1 MRAAEGRKEVVEN
14 IFVGQVDD
22 RKAQAHLVAVAIQQ
36 VVMADGQIEQV
47 TGLNALRIVVV
58 VFGIWGRVFSLGWT

>member
-58 VFGIWGRVFSLGWT
+58 VFGIGGGYFH